1 MCSQKLKVLLID
13 NDEDDYG
20 LIRALQCDAKGCE
33 FELEWVATYDKG
45 IEIIKR
51 QLHEVYLIDYRLG
64 EHNGLEL
71 LCAAIEAGCRKPI
84 ILLAGKGNYEIDLE
98 AMRLGAAD
106 YLEKEWI
113 DGQLLRALNPLCH
126 PQETGCGRFA
136 ASS

>member
-1 MCSQKLKVLLID
+1 MCSQKLKVLIID

-20 LIRALQCDAKGCE
+20 LIRAFLSDAKGCE

-71 LCAAIEAGCRKPI
+71 LCAAIEAGCRRQSFCWP
-84 ILLAGKGNYEIDLE
+84 AKGIT
-98 AMRLGAAD
+98 RLI
-106 YLEKEWI
+106 WRRCVW
-113 DGQLLRALNPLCH
+113 GQPTTLKRSGLM
-126 PQETGCGRFA
+126 GI
-136 ASS
+136 